1 VKFGLVDAKKAE
13 FPVGAM
19 CRWLD
24 VSRSGYYAWSKRR
37 ASGSRRTNDD
47 VALLVA
53 IRAVHRQHKQRYG
66 SPRIHRELRA
76 QGRRVGRKRV
86 ERLMRRDGL
95 RARQPRRFVITTD
108 SRGTKAAAPNR
119 LQRDF
124 RVGRPGRAWVGD
136 VTFLPTVMGWLYL
149 AVLIDVGSRRVVG
162 WATSRKNDTALA
174 LAALR
179 QALSHRRVR
188 RRLVH
193 HTDRGSPYASLEYQ
207 MTLRKH
213 GIVPSMSRKGDC
225 WDNAVA
231 ESFFSTLKCEL
242 DFSLRMSVGETQ
254 RAVGEYI
261 DGYYNTERLHST
273 LGYITP
279 AAHEAKLAA

>member
-1 VKFGLVDAKKAE
+1 VKFGLIDAKKAE

-19 CRWLD
+19 CRWFE
-24 VSRSGYYAWSKRR
+24 VSRSGYYAWAKRR
-37 ASGSRRTNDD
+37 ESGSRRTHDD

-53 IRAVHRQHKQRYG
+53 IRAAYRQHKRRYG

-76 QGRRVGRKRV
+76 EGRRVGRKRI

-95 RARQPRRFVITTD
+95 RARAPRRFVVTTD
-108 SRGTKAAAPNR
+108 SRGTKSAAPNL

-136 VTFLPTVMGWLYL
+136 VTFLPTMMGWLYL

-162 WATSRKNDTALA
+162 WATSRNNDTALA
-174 LAALR
+174 LTALQ
-179 QALSHRRVR
+179 QALCHRRVR
-188 RRLVH
+188 RSLVH
-193 HTDRGSPYASLEYQ
+193 HTDRGSPYASFEYQ
-207 MTLRKH
+207 LSLRKH
-213 GIVPSMSRKGDC
+213 GILPSMSRKGDC

-231 ESFFSTLKCEL
+231 ESFFSTLKCEV
-242 DFSLRMSVGETQ
+242 DFSHGMNVRETQ
-254 RAVGEYI
+254 QAVAEYI

-273 LGYITP
+273 LGYISP